1 VQLTASDTSGLHA
14 TISKQIQVVGPP
26 TAAFNT
32 VTSPPLAGSPVS
44 FDGTASSDPN
54 SGGSVS
60 SYSWS
65 FGDGATGTGATASH
79 TYASPGT
86 YTVQLTVTDS
96 FGLVSSTI
104 SKQVQVFVPPSAA
117 FTLSPTSPVSGHP
130 VAFKG
135 TTSSDPN
142 SGGSISSYSWS
153 FGDGGTASGAAP
165 SHTYR
170 EKGTYTV
177 KLTVTDNF
185 GISTSVSRRVTVRAA
200 GPPTPS
206 HASLSGVGNGKPKL
220 AFHLAAGA
228 NAPSLKQVV
237 IALPSGLSFKSK
249 GLAKGLSV
257 KAPGAKKL
265 SFTERLHQGKLT
277 ITLKRA
283 ARDVQVTIGGAA
295 ITVSEAVEHTAN
307 HHKRATVKVPVTAV
321 DSSGRQTK
329 LTLKLP
335 V

>member
-1 VQLTASDTSGLHA
+1 MAPAIVSHTYTTPGTYTVTLTLVDTHGNLASTSHTVTILGPTPAFTFSPATPPVGNVVAFNAGSADSEPGASGEAPSHTYASLGIYTVQLTVTDTAGLSS

-65 FGDGATGTGATASH
+65 FGDG
-79 TYASPGT
+79 
-86 YTVQLTVTDS
+86 
-96 FGLVSSTI
+96 
-104 SKQVQVFVPPSAA
+104 
-117 FTLSPTSPVSGHP
+117 
-130 VAFKG
+130 
-135 TTSSDPN
+135 
-142 SGGSISSYSWS
+142 
-153 FGDGGTASGAAP
+153 GTAVGASP
-165 SHTYR
+165 SHTYKA
-170 EKGTYTV
+170 KGTYTV

-185 GISTSVSRRVTVRAA
+185 GISTTVSHVIKVIAP
-200 GPPTPS
+200 GPPKPS
-206 HASLSGVGNGKPKL
+206 HASLSGVGTGKPKL
-220 AFHLAAGA
+220 TFQLAAGK

-237 IALPSGLSFKSK
+237 IALPSGLSFRSK
-249 GLAKGLSV
+249 GLANGVSV
-257 KAPGAKKL
+257 RLPGGKKL
-265 SFTERLHQGKLT
+265 RFTDRLRHGKLT
-277 ITLKRA
+277 ITLRSA
-283 ARDVQVTIGGAA
+283 ASDVQVTIGGAA